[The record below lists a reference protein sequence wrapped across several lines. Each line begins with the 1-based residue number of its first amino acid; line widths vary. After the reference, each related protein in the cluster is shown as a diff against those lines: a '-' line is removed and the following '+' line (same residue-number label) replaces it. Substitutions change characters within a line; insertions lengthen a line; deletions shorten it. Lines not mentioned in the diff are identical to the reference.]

1 MTLAAILLV
10 IATMAAAAF
19 DVRTGRIPNALT
31 ATVAVVAIAIH
42 VPQGVIPLLLAI
54 ASLCGAF
61 ALAAA
66 AYSAG
71 WFGGGDVKL
80 IAVCCG
86 LVGFPGSVTLVL
98 DVLVCGALLAL
109 VLAARRR
116 GLGALLRRTV
126 AAMRYGEPS
135 ERITLPYAV
144 SVAAGSIAYVVSISV
159 LGLRYSV

>member
-116 GLGALLRRTV
+116 RLGALLRSTV

-159 LGLRYSV
+159 LGLRYPV